1 MTTDYTLLK
10 QNIDLIKRMYFSTS
24 PPKFIADIVTSP
36 SSLKDFLTALSTS
49 SDITTK
55 SGGGKVYYNSFIG
68 ESDTR
73 PTKTVTG
80 GNTLVLDTAGL
91 ADINCIN
98 LINDSGDGNIAFK
111 NYMYNLYAWYDRCS
125 SLNWGKTYTTALV
138 PNMSSEWTGITFS
151 QSSNTNPV
159 MKLSDITNAY
169 VTRRILRL
177 FIMLGNLYIAQK
189 KGDDIL
195 VNDCYQLLRS
205 TNLAVYGSNSADLSR
220 TVGYNLN
227 SVIQQRLDNY
237 KRGQLRVSTIDKIIA
252 THKNN
257 LKQSSTLLKD
267 SKITHRRQMV
277 IEAIA
282 VASFISIA
290 AGAAAVVV
298 YPMDQNSR
306 YVGCL
311 VVIALSIINALVMN
325 SLRSQGTNVVE
336 RFTTLN
342 SDITASM
349 DEAVTYAR
357 NTLILANLLDTFR
370 AVGNINY
377 SMTKEANY
385 YNDASEQLLNAN
397 LKVRSVYNISYSQDV
412 KFGALINLLTSL
424 SFVVAGMVT
433 LYVSSESMVDKS
445 PMIQKYILILG
456 GVISAICFAIFTLE
470 ISTRVHT
477 DPKKIYWG
485 QPSSN
490 VLP

>member
-1 MTTDYTLLK
+1 MASYTELK
-10 QNIDLIKRMYFSTS
+10 QNIELIKAMYFSTS
-24 PPKFIADIVTSP
+24 PPIFLNNIKASP
-36 SSLKDFLTALSTS
+36 SSLKDFFTSLSSS
-49 SDITTK
+49 SDITIS
-55 SGGGKVYYNSFIG
+55 SGGTVYYNSFTA
-68 ESDTR
+68 ESSVR
-73 PTKTVTG
+73 PINTGTTVL
-80 GNTLVLDTAGL
+80 NTDNL

-98 LINDSGDGNIAFK
+98 LISTTGDENKAFK
-111 NYMYNLYAWYDRCS
+111 TYMYNLYAWYDRCS
-125 SLNWGKTYTTALV
+125 SLNWGKTYTTASV
-138 PNMSSEWTGITFS
+138 PNMLAGAWNSMTFD
-151 QSSNTNPV
+151 QSNTSNPV
-159 MKLSDITNAY
+159 MNVTNSITNAY

-189 KGDDIL
+189 KGDATL

-205 TNLAVYGSNSADLSR
+205 TNLAVYGSNSTELST

-227 SVIQQRLDNY
+227 SVIQQRLNNY

-267 SKITHRRQMV
+267 SKVAHRRQMI

-290 AGAAAVVV
+290 TGAAAVVV

-325 SLRSQGTNVVE
+325 SLRSQRTNVVE
-336 RFTTLN
+336 RFDVNT
-342 SDITASM
+342 DITASI

-433 LYVSSESMVDKS
+433 LYVSSDSMVDKS
-445 PMIQKYILILG
+445 PMIQKYILLLG

>member
-1 MTTDYTLLK
+1 MSYTLLK
-10 QNIDLIKRMYFSTS
+10 QNIELIKGMYFSTS
-24 PPKFIADIVTSP
+24 PPKFINDIVASP
-36 SSLKDFLTALSTS
+36 SSLKDFLTVLNS

-55 SGGGKVYYNSFIG
+55 NGTVSVNYNTFTDELSA
-68 ESDTR
+68 R
-73 PTKTVTG
+73 PTKNVAGTS
-80 GNTLVLDTAGL
+80 NLVLNTDNL

-98 LINDSGDGNIAFK
+98 LINDSGDVNIAFK
-111 NYMYNLYAWYDRCS
+111 KYMYNLYAWYDRCS
-125 SLNWGKTYTTALV
+125 SLNWGKTYTTATV
-138 PNMSSEWTGITFS
+138 PNMSLWTGMTLD
-151 QSSNTNPV
+151 QSSTDNPV

-189 KGDDIL
+189 KSDDTL

-205 TNLAVYGSNSADLSR
+205 TNLAVYGSSSADLST

-227 SVIQQRLDNY
+227 SVIQQRLNNY
-237 KRGQLRVSTIDKIIA
+237 KRGQLRVSTIDRIIA

-267 SKITHRRQMV
+267 SKVAHRRQMI

-325 SLRSQGTNVVE
+325 SLRSRGTNVVE
-336 RFTTLN
+336 RFSLASN
-342 SDITASM
+342 SDINASI

-445 PMIQKYILILG
+445 PMIQKYILLLG

-485 QPSSN
+485 KPASSI
-490 VLP
+490 LP